1 MTTGGMTRTAAQCQ
15 PIGMPSR
22 LRRSF
27 SELAASLK
35 LGASVV
41 AAGLLF
47 ALVSSGISARPAFAH
62 ASALSTEP
70 ATGATVATSPP
81 RVLVRFNGPVQFT
94 VGALRVVDQN
104 GETVKGVGAPA
115 HPDGQA
121 DAVTSTVPALPDG
134 PYIVAFQ
141 VLSADGHGVR
151 GAFSF
156 SVGNG
161 SAAPPG
167 DLLDKLANGGD
178 TGNAAVKTTA
188 TVGRFV
194 VFAGMIASLGVLVFM
209 VGLWRAGA
217 SHRFLGP
224 LPVVAAAFASI
235 ASLAQ
240 VGLVGALAV
249 GRGLGAVF
257 DAEGWKTVLRGSV
270 GVWWLLRTAG
280 LLAIAVLAVLR
291 RHLGRRWWHVA
302 LGCAGTVVL
311 VSMAKS
317 GHGTSGRWPL
327 AAVLSTTL
335 HLAAIAF
342 WIGGLIALLA
352 AYGAGV
358 GPALA
363 ARFSNRALAAV
374 GVIVLSGLVQTKRQ
388 MLAFADFRSTDYG
401 RSLTSKLL
409 VFAVLI
415 AIAALTRSLTKRP
428 DRKTPL
434 RPRDAIG
441 MEVLFAAGILA
452 LTATLVN
459 QPPPQAQAPKPF
471 SESVFTGRREA
482 QVIIE
487 PATAGSNSVHLTIL
501 DGNALAAGPGAKNPT
516 AMTLRFSFANANKA
530 KSIPPIK
537 VEPTQFL
544 ANHATYDNVVLPLK
558 GTWTLDIV
566 ATYGSE
572 QVLFTMPVKVG

>member
-1 MTTGGMTRTAAQCQ
+1 
-15 PIGMPSR
+15 
-22 LRRSF
+22 
-27 SELAASLK
+27 LATVLT
-35 LGASVV
+35 V
-41 AAGLLF
+41 GLFF
-47 ALVSSGISARPAFAH
+47 ALISGAIFAQPAAAH
-62 ASALSTEP
+62 SSALSTEP
-70 ATGATVATSPP
+70 ATGSTVAVSPT

-94 VGALRVVDQN
+94 LGALRVVDQN
-104 GETVKGVGAPA
+104 GDVMKGVGSPF

-121 DAVTSTVPALPDG
+121 DAIAAAVPTLLDG
-134 PYIVAFQ
+134 PYIVAYQ

-156 SVGNG
+156 SVGSA
-161 SAAPPG
+161 SAAPPS
-167 DLLDKLANGGD
+167 DLLDKLANGSD
-178 TGNAAVKTTA
+178 TGNNAVKTFA
-188 TVGRFV
+188 TVGRFA
-194 VFAGMIASLGVLVFM
+194 VFAGVIASLGVLTFI

-217 SHRFLGP
+217 THRILGP
-224 LPVVAAAFASI
+224 LAGIAALLAAL

-240 VGLVGALAV
+240 VGLVGALAL

-257 DAEGWKTVLRGSV
+257 DTEGWKTVLRGSV
-270 GVWWLLRTAG
+270 GVWWLVRTAG
-280 LLAIAVLAVLR
+280 IVAVGVLALLR
-291 RHLGRRWWHVA
+291 RHLSRRWWQIALASVA
-302 LGCAGTVVL
+302 TVVL

-317 GHGTSGRWPL
+317 GHATSGRWPWIAAASTTVHL
-327 AAVLSTTL
+327 AAVTY
-335 HLAAIAF
+335 
-342 WIGGLIALLA
+342 WIGGLVGLLA
-352 AYGAGV
+352 AYGAGA
-358 GPALA
+358 GPATA
-363 ARFSNRALAAV
+363 SRFSNRALTAV
-374 GVIVLSGLVQTKRQ
+374 AVTVLTGVVQIKRQ
-388 MLAFADFRSTDYG
+388 VLAFADFRSTDYG

-409 VFAVLI
+409 VFAVLV

-428 DRKTPL
+428 DRVTAL

-459 QPPPQAQAPKPF
+459 QPPPQAQAAKPF

-487 PATAGSNSVHLTIL
+487 PATAGSNTVHLTIL

-516 AMTLRFSFANANKA
+516 AMTLRFSFANADKA
-530 KSIPPIK
+530 KSIPAIK

-558 GTWTLDIV
+558 GTWTLDVI

-572 QVLFTMPVKVG
+572 QVLFTMPVKIN